1 MRTTSGHLIIRGQ
14 YMKLKEQQPS
24 MNIDEQ
30 LENLKAI
37 GLKID
42 DEDYARQILN
52 DISYFRLIKAY
63 GLGLKRKNTNFD
75 GSVSFEQIVEL
86 YLFNANFRQLL
97 FSMIER
103 IEINLRCRLANHFSH
118 TYGVLGYEEPVNFND
133 TNYHKEFLED
143 IENEILRNSK
153 APFVKNFKNNYADGK
168 IPFYALV
175 ELFSFGTLSKFY
187 KNMKPQDKKTVAQ
200 IYGVGYTYLESWI
213 EHIAF
218 VRNIC
223 AHYGRLYNV
232 NLAKTP
238 KLYKQYFEKG
248 ISSVRV
254 YATLLCLKHL
264 VPNDRHWIEFVD
276 KIKLLF
282 EKYSHVNKKLMGFPD
297 DWENVLKS

>member
-1 MRTTSGHLIIRGQ
+1 ME
-14 YMKLKEQQPS
+14 LKEHQPS
-24 MNIDEQ
+24 MSVDEQ
-30 LENLKAI
+30 LKNLRAI

-42 DEDYARQILN
+42 DENYARQILN

-63 GLGLKRKNTNFD
+63 GLGLKRKNTDFD
-75 GSVSFEQIVEL
+75 GSISFEQIVEL
-86 YLFNANFRQLL
+86 YLFNANFRQLM
-97 FSMIER
+97 FAMIER
-103 IEINLRCRLANHFSH
+103 IEINLRCRIANHFSH
-118 TYGVLGYEEPVNFND
+118 TYGVLGYEEPLNFSNPD
-133 TNYHKEFLED
+133 YHKEFLDD
-143 IENEILRNSK
+143 IENEISRNSK
-153 APFVKNFKNNYADGK
+153 APFVKNFKNNYADVK

-187 KNMKPQDKKTVAQ
+187 KNMKPQDKKAVAQ

-238 KLYKQYFEKG
+238 KLYKQYSEKG

-254 YATLLCLKHL
+254 YATLLCIKHL
-264 VPNDRHWIEFVD
+264 VPNDRHWTEFVD
-276 KIKLLF
+276 TIELLF
-282 EKYSHVNKKLMGFPD
+282 EKYFHVNKKLMGFPN
-297 DWENVLKS
+297 DWETVLKS

>member
-1 MRTTSGHLIIRGQ
+1 MD
-14 YMKLKEQQPS
+14 LKEHQPS
-24 MNIDEQ
+24 MSVDEQ
-30 LENLKAI
+30 IENLKAI

-63 GLGLKRKNTNFD
+63 GLGLKRKNTDFD

-97 FSMIER
+97 FAMIER
-103 IEINLRCRLANHFSH
+103 IEINLRCRIANHFSH
-118 TYGVLGYEEPVNFND
+118 TYGVLGYEEPVNFNNPD
-133 TNYHKEFLED
+133 YHKEFLDD
-143 IENEILRNSK
+143 IENEISRNSK

-187 KNMKPQDKKTVAQ
+187 KNMKPQDKKAVAQ

-213 EHIAF
+213 ENIAF

-238 KLYKQYFEKG
+238 KLYKQYSEKG

-254 YATLLCLKHL
+254 YATLLCIKHL
-264 VPNDRHWIEFVD
+264 VPNDRHWTEFVD
-276 KIKLLF
+276 TIELLF

-297 DWENVLKS
+297 DWETVLKS